1 MSEALKKI
9 NNKIFDLQLLMKK
22 IEKWRSENKKI
33 VFTNGCFD
41 LIHLGHIEILAR
53 SSDFGDKL
61 IIGVNSDLSIK
72 KLKGKNRPIIEESS
86 RIKQLSALEFVDAV
100 ALFDEETP
108 LKLIE
113 TIKPDVITK
122 GGDYTAKNV
131 VGNEVVSQK
140 NGEVVIIP
148 LTQGYSTTSILNK
161 IKKIYF

>member
-53 SSDFGDKL
+53 SADYGDKL

-72 KLKGKNRPIIEESS
+72 KLKGENRPIIEESS

-100 ALFDEETP
+100 VLFDEETP
-108 LKLIE
+108 IKLIE

-140 NGEVVIIP
+140 SGEVVIIP

-161 IKKIYF
+161 IKND

>member
-1 MSEALKKI
+1 MSKALKKI

-22 IEKWRSENKKI
+22 IEKWRSENKKV

-53 SSDFGDKL
+53 SADYGDKL

-72 KLKGKNRPIIEESS
+72 KLKGENRPIIEESS
-86 RIKQLSALEFVDAV
+86 RIRQLSALEFVDAV
-100 ALFDEETP
+100 VLFDEETP
-108 LKLIE
+108 IKLIE

-140 NGEVVIIP
+140 SGEVVIIP

-161 IKKIYF
+161 IKND

>member
-53 SSDFGDKL
+53 SADYGDKL

-72 KLKGKNRPIIEESS
+72 KLKGENRPIIEESS

-100 ALFDEETP
+100 VIFDEDTP
-108 LKLIE
+108 IKLIE
-113 TIKPDVITK
+113 SIKPNVITK
-122 GGDYTAKNV
+122 GGDYTAKNI

-148 LTQGYSTTSILNK
+148 LTQGFSTTSILNK
-161 IKKIYF
+161 IKND

>member
-22 IEKWRSENKKI
+22 IEKWRSENKKV

-100 ALFDEETP
+100 VLFDEDTP

-122 GGDYTAKNV
+122 GGDYTAKNI

-140 NGEVVIIP
+140 NGEVIIIP
-148 LTQGYSTTSILNK
+148 LTRGYSTTSILNK
-161 IKKIYF
+161 IKND

>member
-1 MSEALKKI
+1 MSKALKKI
-9 NNKIFDLQLLMKK
+9 NDKIFDLQLLMNN
-22 IEKWRSENKKI
+22 IEKWRSEKKKI

-53 SSDFGDKL
+53 SSDFGDRL

-72 KLKGKNRPIIEESS
+72 KLKGKNRPITKESS

-100 ALFDEETP
+100 ILFDEETP
-108 LKLIE
+108 LKLIK

-122 GGDYTAKNV
+122 GGDYTVKNV

-161 IKKIYF
+161 IKND

>member
-22 IEKWRSENKKI
+22 IEKWRSKNKKI

-72 KLKGKNRPIIEESS
+72 MLKGENRPIIQQSS
-86 RIKQLSALEFVDAV
+86 RIRQLSALEFVDAV
-100 ALFDEETP
+100 ILFDEETP
-108 LKLIE
+108 IKLIE

-131 VGNEVVSQK
+131 IGNEVVSQK

-148 LTQGYSTTSILNK
+148 LTQGFSTTSILNK
-161 IKKIYF
+161 IKND

>member
-9 NNKIFDLQLLMKK
+9 NNKIFDLQNLMKK
-22 IEKWRSENKKI
+22 IEKWRSENKKV

-53 SSDFGDKL
+53 SADYGDKL

-72 KLKGKNRPIIEESS
+72 KLKGENRPIIEESS
-86 RIKQLSALEFVDAV
+86 RIRQLSALEFVDAV
-100 ALFDEETP
+100 VLFDEETP
-108 LKLIE
+108 IKLIE

-140 NGEVVIIP
+140 SGEVVIIP

-161 IKKIYF
+161 IKND

>member
-72 KLKGKNRPIIEESS
+72 KLKGANRPIIQQSS
-86 RIKQLSALEFVDAV
+86 RIRQLSALEFVDAV
-100 ALFDEETP
+100 ILFDEETP
-108 LKLIE
+108 IKLIE
-113 TIKPDVITK
+113 SIKPDVITK

-131 VGNEVVSQK
+131 IGNEVVSQK

-161 IKKIYF
+161 IKND

>member
-1 MSEALKKI
+1 MSKALKKI
-9 NNKIFDLQLLMKK
+9 NNKIFDLQLLMKN
-22 IEKWRSENKKI
+22 IEKWRGEKKKI

-41 LIHLGHIEILAR
+41 LIHLGHIEVLAR

-61 IIGVNSDLSIK
+61 IIGVNSDLSII

-100 ALFDEETP
+100 VLFDEDTP

-122 GGDYTAKNV
+122 GGDYTAKNI

-140 NGEVVIIP
+140 NGEVIIIP
-148 LTQGYSTTSILNK
+148 LTRGYSTTSILNK
-161 IKKIYF
+161 IKND

>member
-9 NNKIFDLQLLMKK
+9 NNKIFDLQILMKK

-72 KLKGKNRPIIEESS
+72 KLKGKNRPIIEESP
-86 RIKQLSALEFVDAV
+86 RIRQLSALEFVDAV
-100 ALFDEETP
+100 ILFDEETP
-108 LKLIE
+108 IKLIE

-161 IKKIYF
+161 IKND

>member
-9 NNKIFDLQLLMKK
+9 NNKIFDLQILMKK

-72 KLKGKNRPIIEESS
+72 KLKGENRPIIEESS
-86 RIKQLSALEFVDAV
+86 RIRQLSALEFVDAV
-100 ALFDEETP
+100 VLFDAETP
-108 LKLIE
+108 IKLIE
-113 TIKPDVITK
+113 DIKPDVITK
-122 GGDYTAKNV
+122 GGDYIAKNV

-161 IKKIYF
+161 IKND

>member
-9 NNKIFDLQLLMKK
+9 NNKIFDLQNLMKK

-100 ALFDEETP
+100 VLFDEDTP

-113 TIKPDVITK
+113 TVKPDVITK
-122 GGDYTAKNV
+122 GGDYTAKNI

-140 NGEVVIIP
+140 NGEVIIIP
-148 LTQGYSTTSILNK
+148 LTRGYSTTSILNK
-161 IKKIYF
+161 IKND

>member
-1 MSEALKKI
+1 MSEALQKI
-9 NNKIFDLQLLMKK
+9 NNKIFNLQNLMKK

-100 ALFDEETP
+100 VLFDEDTP

-122 GGDYTAKNV
+122 GGDYTAKNI

-140 NGEVVIIP
+140 NGEVIIIP
-148 LTQGYSTTSILNK
+148 LTRGYSTTSILNK
-161 IKKIYF
+161 IKND

>member
-72 KLKGKNRPIIEESS
+72 KLKGENRPIIQQSS
-86 RIKQLSALEFVDAV
+86 RIRQLSALEFVDAV
-100 ALFDEETP
+100 VLFDEDTP

-161 IKKIYF
+161 IKND

>member
-72 KLKGKNRPIIEESS
+72 KLKGENRPIIQQSS
-86 RIKQLSALEFVDAV
+86 RIRQLSALEFVDAV
-100 ALFDEETP
+100 VLFDEETP
-108 LKLIE
+108 IKLIE

-161 IKKIYF
+161 IKND

>member
-1 MSEALKKI
+1 MSEALNKI
-9 NNKIFDLQLLMKK
+9 NNKIFDLELLMKK

-72 KLKGKNRPIIEESS
+72 KLKGENRPIIQQSS
-86 RIKQLSALEFVDAV
+86 RVRQLSALEFVDAV
-100 ALFDEETP
+100 ILFDEETP
-108 LKLIE
+108 IKLIE

-161 IKKIYF
+161 IKND

>member
-1 MSEALKKI
+1 MSEALNKI

-72 KLKGKNRPIIEESS
+72 KLKGENRPIIQQSS
-86 RIKQLSALEFVDAV
+86 RIRQLSALEFVDAV
-100 ALFDEETP
+100 ILFDEETP
-108 LKLIE
+108 IKLIE

-131 VGNEVVSQK
+131 VGNKVVSQK
-140 NGEVVIIP
+140 NGDVVIIP

-161 IKKIYF
+161 IKND

>member
-22 IEKWRSENKKI
+22 IEKWRSENKKV

-72 KLKGKNRPIIEESS
+72 KLKGENRPIIEESS

-100 ALFDEETP
+100 VLFDEDTP

-161 IKKIYF
+161 IKND

>member
-1 MSEALKKI
+1 MTNLQNIKSKI
-9 NNKIFDLQLLMKK
+9 YTLPELVEQSKI
-22 IEKWRSENKKI
+22 WRGKGEKI

-72 KLKGKNRPIIEESS
+72 KLKGENRPIIEESS

-100 ALFDEETP
+100 VLFDEDTP

-122 GGDYTAKNV
+122 GGDYTAKNI

-140 NGEVVIIP
+140 NGEVIIIP

-161 IKKIYF
+161 IKND

>member
-53 SSDFGDKL
+53 SADYGDKL

-72 KLKGKNRPIIEESS
+72 KLKGENRPIIEESS

-100 ALFDEETP
+100 VLFDEDTP

-122 GGDYTAKNV
+122 GGDYTAKNI

-140 NGEVVIIP
+140 NGEVIIIP

-161 IKKIYF
+161 IKND

>member
-1 MSEALKKI
+1 MSEALNKI
-9 NNKIFDLQLLMKK
+9 NNKIFDLELLMKK

-72 KLKGKNRPIIEESS
+72 KLKGENRPIIQQSS
-86 RIKQLSALEFVDAV
+86 RIRQLSALEFVDAV
-100 ALFDEETP
+100 VLFDEETP
-108 LKLIE
+108 IKLIE

-122 GGDYTAKNV
+122 GGDYTAKNI
-131 VGNEVVSQK
+131 VGNEVVSKK

-148 LTQGYSTTSILNK
+148 LTRGYSTTSILNK
-161 IKKIYF
+161 IKND

>member
-9 NNKIFDLQLLMKK
+9 NNKIFDLQNLMKK

-61 IIGVNSDLSIK
+61 IIGINSDLSIK

-100 ALFDEETP
+100 VLFDEDTP

-113 TIKPDVITK
+113 SIKPNVITK
-122 GGDYTAKNV
+122 GGDYKAKNV
-131 VGNEVVSQK
+131 IGNEVVSQK

-148 LTQGYSTTSILNK
+148 LTQGFSTTSILNK
-161 IKKIYF
+161 IKND

>member
-9 NNKIFDLQLLMKK
+9 NNKIFDLQRLMKK
-22 IEKWRSENKKI
+22 VEKWRSENKKV

-100 ALFDEETP
+100 VVFDEDTP

-122 GGDYTAKNV
+122 GGDYTTKNI

-140 NGEVVIIP
+140 NGEVIIIP

-161 IKKIYF
+161 IKND

>member
-72 KLKGKNRPIIEESS
+72 KLKGENRPIIEESS
-86 RIKQLSALEFVDAV
+86 RIRQLSALEFVDAV
-100 ALFDEETP
+100 VLFDEETP
-108 LKLIE
+108 IKLIE

-131 VGNEVVSQK
+131 VGNKVVNQK

-161 IKKIYF
+161 IKND

>member
-1 MSEALKKI
+1 MSEALNKI
-9 NNKIFDLQLLMKK
+9 NNKIFDLELLMKK

-72 KLKGKNRPIIEESS
+72 KLKGENRPIIEESS
-86 RIKQLSALEFVDAV
+86 RTRQLSELEFVDAV
-100 ALFDEETP
+100 VLFDEETP
-108 LKLIE
+108 IKLIE

-161 IKKIYF
+161 IKND

>member
-53 SSDFGDKL
+53 SADYGDKL

-72 KLKGKNRPIIEESS
+72 KLKGENRPIIQQSS
-86 RIKQLSALEFVDAV
+86 RIRQLSALEFVDAV
-100 ALFDEETP
+100 VLFDEDTP
-108 LKLIE
+108 IKLIE

-122 GGDYTAKNV
+122 GGDYTAKNI

-148 LTQGYSTTSILNK
+148 LTRGYSTTSILNK
-161 IKKIYF
+161 IKND

>member
-72 KLKGKNRPIIEESS
+72 KLKGENRPIIEESS
-86 RIKQLSALEFVDAV
+86 RIRQLSALEFVDAV
-100 ALFDEETP
+100 VLFDEETP
-108 LKLIE
+108 IKLIE

-131 VGNEVVSQK
+131 VGNEIVSQK
-140 NGEVVIIP
+140 NGDVVIIP

-161 IKKIYF
+161 IKND

>member
-9 NNKIFDLQLLMKK
+9 NNKIFDLQNLIKK

-53 SSDFGDKL
+53 SADYGDKL

-72 KLKGKNRPIIEESS
+72 KLKGENRPIIEESS
-86 RIKQLSALEFVDAV
+86 RIRQLSALEFVDAV
-100 ALFDEETP
+100 VLFDEETP
-108 LKLIE
+108 IKLIE
-113 TIKPDVITK
+113 SIKPNVITK

-148 LTQGYSTTSILNK
+148 LTRGYSTTSILNK
-161 IKKIYF
+161 IKND

>member
-1 MSEALKKI
+1 MSKALERVK
-9 NNKIFDLQLLMKK
+9 NKIFNKNNLLKK
-22 IEKWRSENKKI
+22 LEIWRGENKKI

-72 KLKGKNRPIIEESS
+72 KLKGENRPIIEESS

-100 ALFDEETP
+100 VLFDEDTP

-122 GGDYTAKNV
+122 GGDYTAKNI

-140 NGEVVIIP
+140 NGEVIIIP

-161 IKKIYF
+161 IKND

>member
-9 NNKIFDLQLLMKK
+9 NNKIFDLQILMKK

-72 KLKGKNRPIIEESS
+72 KLKGENRPIIEESS
-86 RIKQLSALEFVDAV
+86 RIRQLSALEFVDAV
-100 ALFDEETP
+100 VLFDEETP
-108 LKLIE
+108 IKLIE

-131 VGNEVVSQK
+131 VGNKVVNQK

-161 IKKIYF
+161 IKND

>member
-1 MSEALKKI
+1 MSKALKKI
-9 NNKIFDLQLLMKK
+9 NNKIFDLQLLMKNIK
-22 IEKWRSENKKI
+22 KWRGENKKI

-72 KLKGKNRPIIEESS
+72 KLKGENRPIIEESS

-100 ALFDEETP
+100 VLFDEDTP

-122 GGDYTAKNV
+122 GGDYTAKNI

-140 NGEVVIIP
+140 NGEVIIIP
-148 LTQGYSTTSILNK
+148 LTQGFSTTSILNK
-161 IKKIYF
+161 IKND

>member
-1 MSEALKKI
+1 MSEALNKI

-53 SSDFGDKL
+53 SADYGDKL

-72 KLKGKNRPIIEESS
+72 KLKGENRPIIEESS
-86 RIKQLSALEFVDAV
+86 RIRQLSALEFVDAV
-100 ALFDEETP
+100 VLFNEETP
-108 LKLIE
+108 IKLIE
-113 TIKPDVITK
+113 SIKPNVITK
-122 GGDYTAKNV
+122 GGDYKAKNV

-148 LTQGYSTTSILNK
+148 LTQGFSTTSILNK
-161 IKKIYF
+161 IKND

>member
-53 SSDFGDKL
+53 SADYGDKL

-72 KLKGKNRPIIEESS
+72 KLKGENRPIIEESS

-100 ALFDEETP
+100 VLFDEDTP

-122 GGDYTAKNV
+122 GGDYTAKNI

-148 LTQGYSTTSILNK
+148 LTQGFSTTSILNK
-161 IKKIYF
+161 IKND